1 MHRTIQWKKTLPH
14 LGAIL
19 VFLAIAVIYGKPIF
33 QGKVLD
39 QSDIAGWM
47 GMVHQ
52 MQQYKAIHGHFPL
65 WNTNMFGG
73 MPAYQ
78 IALESSSGSLLGWV
92 HNLLTLFLPA
102 PVSFFFLLC
111 LSFYFLTQVLKIR
124 PLIGILSALIYGYVS
139 FNAILVSAGHETEI
153 QAMGYVPFL
162 LGSMIILYEGNYWW
176 GATLTT
182 LFSAL
187 LVGMNHPQISY
198 YFLIV
203 VSGLTVTYMVQ
214 WLRNRQYKHLALT
227 LCLAAGSGVLGAMA
241 NATSLLTTY
250 EYSLRTNRNGSLIRD
265 SSTENTHGL
274 PMDYA
279 FQWSYG
285 RAETLSL
292 LVPNV
297 YGGVSASLPKDSRLA
312 QTLKEQHMPS
322 WERDQFFSAF
332 DAYWGDQPGTSGPIY
347 LGAIVCFLFL
357 FGCLYGNNKHKAWL
371 ISLTAMAILMAWGRH
386 FPQLNNFL
394 FRYLPLYNKFRA
406 PSMILFIPQLTVPMM
421 VGLSLQQC
429 FYGQTHPSLGLPKLR
444 IAVLMAA
451 LLLSIG
457 LILYTH
463 QGYLNAKDLQR
474 TQYLTQINKVDPKV
488 GAQLLSSVAADRKAL
503 FGKDLLRSLAWMGA
517 AALLL
522 SLYMR
527 GWVKKRY
534 VMAGLCLFVFVDL
547 IGVDTRYLS
556 YGSYLNQ
563 EESDISFAPTQADLQ
578 ISKDTSSYRV
588 LNLSEG
594 LTNAFQESGT
604 SYFHRSLG
612 GYHPAPLALIQDL
625 INYQLNKEPLN
636 QSVLNMFN
644 TKYVLMP
651 KHPSTITYS
660 DESTQ
665 AADDPLVVVNPTA
678 CGPVW
683 FVQHLQWVKDPNE
696 SMRALDHFNPEDT
709 AIVEQYYS
717 PLAQPSHSPEAC
729 IRLDH
734 GDNDQMDYTSR
745 SPSREFAVFSEIYY
759 PEGWKAYIDG
769 KETAILRVDYA
780 LRGLEVPPG
789 KHQIEFAFH
798 PASYY
803 MGEKIASISNWLM
816 ILLIAGTLGK
826 SIKEYLERRRSE
838 VERRRSEEA
847 PTAA

>member
-1 MHRTIQWKKTLPH
+1 MHRTIQWKKFLPH
-14 LGAIL
+14 LGALL
-19 VFLAIAVIYGKPIF
+19 VFLVIAVIYGRPIF
-33 QGKVLD
+33 EGKVLD
-39 QSDIAGWM
+39 QSDVAGWM

-78 IALESSSGSLLGWV
+78 IALESNSGSLLGWT
-92 HNLLTLFLPA
+92 HNVLTLFLPA

-111 LSFYFLTQVLKIR
+111 ISFYFLTQVLKVH
-124 PLIGILSALIYGYVS
+124 PLLGILAALIYGYVS
-139 FNAILVSAGHETEI
+139 FNPILISAGHETEI

-162 LGSMIILYEGNYWW
+162 LGALILLYEGNYWW
-176 GATLTT
+176 GATLTA

-187 LVGMNHPQISY
+187 LVGRNHPQIAY

-203 VSGLTVTYMVQ
+203 VFALTLSYVVL
-214 WLRNRQYKHLALT
+214 WIRDKQYKRLSLA
-227 LCLAAGSGVLGAMA
+227 LCLAAGGGLLGAMT

-250 EYSLRTNRNGSLIRD
+250 EYSQETNRNGSLIKD
-265 SSTENTHGL
+265 SSTEATHGL
-274 PMDYA
+274 PLDYA

-285 RAETLSL
+285 RAETMSL
-292 LVPNV
+292 LVPDV
-297 YGGVSASLPKDSRLA
+297 YGGVSASLPKDSKLA
-312 QTLKEQHMPS
+312 QSLKEQNMPA

-357 FGCLYGNNKHKAWL
+357 FGCLYGNNKHKVWL
-371 ISLTAMAILMAWGRH
+371 VSLTVIAILMAWGRH

-429 FYGQTHPSLGLPKLR
+429 FYGDQQAVLGLRKLR
-444 IAVLMAA
+444 MAVLMVG
-451 LLLSIG
+451 LLLSVG
-457 LILYTH
+457 LILYVH
-463 QGYLNAKDLQR
+463 QDYLSAKDLQR

-488 GAQLLSSVAADRKAL
+488 GSQLLSAVAMDRKAL
-503 FGKDLLRSLAWMGA
+503 FGKDLLRSFCWIA
-517 AALLL
+517 AAVLLL

-527 GWVKKRY
+527 GWLRRRY
-534 VMAGLCLFVFVDL
+534 VMTALCLLVFLDL

-556 YGSYLNQ
+556 YGSYLNK
-563 EESDISFAPTQADLQ
+563 EESDLSFAPTQADLQ
-578 ISKDTSSYRV
+578 ISKDSSNYRV
-588 LNLSEG
+588 LNLSDG

-625 INYQLNKEPLN
+625 INYQLGKQPLN

-651 KHPSTITYS
+651 KHPSTISYG
-660 DESTQ
+660 DEGTQ
-665 AADDPLVVVNPTA
+665 ASDDPLVVLNPTA
-678 CGPVW
+678 CGPCW
-683 FVQHLQWVKDPNE
+683 FVQSLHWVKDPNE
-696 SMRALDHFNPEDT
+696 SMHALDHFDPADT
-709 AIVEQYYS
+709 AIVEKYYG
-717 PLAQPSHSPEAC
+717 PLTQPSHSPEGW
-729 IRLDH
+729 IRLVHDQ
-734 GDNDQMDYTSR
+734 NDQMDYACQ

-769 KETAILRVDYA
+769 KETTILRVDYA
-780 LRGLEVPPG
+780 LRGLEVPAG
-789 KHQIEFAFH
+789 KHQIEFAFR
-798 PASYY
+798 PTSYY

-816 ILLIAGTLGK
+816 ILLILGTLGK
-826 SIKEYLERRRSE
+826 SLKGY
-838 VERRRSEEA
+838 VESKRPEEA
-847 PTAA
+847 TSA